1 MELTEENL
9 RSLVQQIVQECT
21 QKDAPKDPDA
31 IPIGISNHHIHL
43 TQADFDCLF
52 PGQKMEK
59 FKQLKQ
65 PGEFATKQTCDV
77 IGPKGTLKH
86 VRVLG
91 PCRSHSQVEIA
102 NSETFTLGV
111 PAPIRLSGDL
121 EGTPTV
127 TLRTPDAEVQVQGVI
142 VAKRHIHMSL
152 ADAKRFG
159 VKMGDT
165 VTVEVHSQQRRTIFN
180 DVIARPRK
188 DFVTEMHLDTDEASA
203 ANVKADTV
211 AHIIPNIPSSF
222 S

>member
-9 RSLVQQIVQECT
+9 RSLIRQIVVASSAEV
-21 QKDAPKDPDA
+21 ADPNA

-43 TQADFDCLF
+43 TQTDFDQLF

-59 FKQLKQ
+59 FKALKQ
-65 PGEFATKQTCDV
+65 PGEFAAKQTCDV

-102 NSETFTLGV
+102 NSETFKLGV

-121 EGTPTV
+121 DGTPTV
-127 TLRTPDAEVQVQGVI
+127 TLRTAAGEVTVQGVI

-152 ADAKRFG
+152 ADAQRFG
-159 VKMGDT
+159 VKLGDT
-165 VTVEVHSQQRRTIFN
+165 ITVEINSAGRRTIYD

-188 DFVTEMHLDTDEASA
+188 DFTLEMHLDTDEASA
-203 ANVKADTV
+203 ANVQADTV
-211 AHIIPNIPSSF
+211 AHIIPPVKSTF
-222 S
+222 